1 MYSRLSHEAI
11 ISSSNPSS
19 LARANY
25 KAFLESV
32 FHRVRK
38 FSKRSNVLSHE
49 GPLCAFSGSIHLFC
63 ACWSSR
69 FPFLLSLEIQQK
81 VPPYLFTCPPHSL
94 PIFITCILLFISI
107 LFSSYLQLFSIL
119 SIHLWR
125 ILFIFWL

>member
-94 PIFITCILLFISI
+94 PIFITKYPHIVGGRLNPVQKSDLK
-107 LFSSYLQLFSIL
+107 
-119 SIHLWR
+119 R
-125 ILFIFWL
+125 MVKKKKKT